1 MTKECDELNLL
12 TTLQALVGDAG
23 LISDKDGMA
32 PCTRDWRGEFGAPAV
47 AVVRPKTVDQVGAVV
62 RLCADRN
69 VAIVPQGGN
78 TSLAGGAV
86 PIPGRSQIVL
96 SLSRMNAIRSIDPI
110 GMTMA
115 VEAGAIVQTVQEAA
129 IEHDL
134 IFPVSFAAQ
143 GSSQV
148 GGIVSTNAGGI
159 NVLRYGMTRQRVLG
173 LEAVLADGTIVN
185 GLRSLHKDNAGYDW
199 KQVLIGSEGTL
210 GIVTAA
216 TLRLAPRLRN
226 KETALLSVS
235 SPESALSLLQY
246 VARELGDSITAF
258 ELISPTALG
267 LVNRHFD
274 LKSPVQAPFWAVL
287 IEAAS
292 SLSGLRDAM
301 EGALTAALEDGVAV
315 DGVIAESESQAAAL
329 WALREHVTEAEL
341 KTGRSVKHDVSVPVN
356 RIPDF
361 IRDADAA
368 LRKQFQGLT
377 ILAFGHVGDGNVH
390 FNVLGASNEADA
402 VNKIVHDVVAEYE
415 GSISAEHGV
424 GCYRVAELAHYKGP
438 AEIALMRKMK
448 DAMDPQGILN
458 PSKVLDRN
466 VHSNRG

>member
-1 MTKECDELNLL
+1 
-12 TTLQALVGDAG
+12 
-23 LISDKDGMA
+23 MA
-32 PCTRDWRGEFGAPAV
+32 
-47 AVVRPKTVDQVGAVV
+47 
-62 RLCADRN
+62 CA
-69 VAIVPQGGN
+69 
-78 TSLAGGAV
+78 
-86 PIPGRSQIVL
+86 
-96 SLSRMNAIRSIDPI
+96 
-110 GMTMA
+110 
-115 VEAGAIVQTVQEAA
+115 
-129 IEHDL
+129 
-134 IFPVSFAAQ
+134 
-143 GSSQV
+143 
-148 GGIVSTNAGGI
+148 
-159 NVLRYGMTRQRVLG
+159 
-173 LEAVLADGTIVN
+173 
-185 GLRSLHKDNAGYDW
+185 KC
-199 KQVLIGSEGTL
+199 
-210 GIVTAA
+210 
-216 TLRLAPRLRN
+216 
-226 KETALLSVS
+226 
-235 SPESALSLLQY
+235 
-246 VARELGDSITAF
+246 
-258 ELISPTALG
+258 
-267 LVNRHFD
+267 
-274 LKSPVQAPFWAVL
+274 
-287 IEAAS
+287 
-292 SLSGLRDAM
+292 
-301 EGALTAALEDGVAV
+301 AV